1 MFWNYR
7 ILDKQ
12 IEPSW
17 NENGSEGEKLINEKN
32 YINKCNLHEM
42 EKGIEWGKSKS
53 R

>member
-32 YINKCNLHEM
+32 I
-42 EKGIEWGKSKS
+42 I
-53 R
+53 